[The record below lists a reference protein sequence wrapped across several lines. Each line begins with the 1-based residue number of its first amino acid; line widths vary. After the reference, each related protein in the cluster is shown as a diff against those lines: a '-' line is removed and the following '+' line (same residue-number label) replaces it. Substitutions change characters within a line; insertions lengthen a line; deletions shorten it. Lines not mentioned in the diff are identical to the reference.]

1 MQQTLR
7 PISVLTSTWSRETHG
22 LFDYENSDTTRS
34 LLNISGPGRVVRTEN
49 KCLFVREDAE
59 QPLTQ
64 DGKVLAKIE
73 LDKEIFVV
81 TSEDE
86 PHWIVVA
93 GRSGYK
99 LSEGDTIKLGRV
111 KLTVKETN
119 IPAQIAALHTNQ
131 SLEQRQ
137 ASIGSPGKADLS
149 QSMLTAQYACRIC
162 LTETYTK
169 ANPLM
174 TPCKCAGTMRYI
186 HLECLQQWLGSKMTM
201 RQSGSALS
209 YSWKN
214 LECEL
219 CKEPFPLVASL
230 DGRLVELVQMH
241 KPETPYLMLEDARIE
256 RGRGLHVISLLEGSA
271 IHLGRGHESDLRISD
286 ISVSRDHASIQLS
299 RDGFFLSDNRSKF
312 GTLLLARRPI
322 RLSEAFPTLIQVDR
336 TVLNFHQRQSWGL
349 VRSCFKRICCC
360 GRSAQIRSESI
371 EPSNPLSEGESQ
383 AAAVIEVA
391 EAVGPLA
398 GVGRFSEG
406 LLGDTEHIDEVAESG
421 DRNPFVSADIRED
434 LDTRAQ
440 HRNQTDEL

>member
-1 MQQTLR
+1 M
-7 PISVLTSTWSRETHG
+7 
-22 LFDYENSDTTRS
+22 
-34 LLNISGPGRVVRTEN
+34 NISGPGRVVRSGEQ
-49 KCLFVREDAE
+49 CQFVREDAE

-64 DGKVLAKIE
+64 DEKVLAKVE

-81 TSEDE
+81 TSEEE

-99 LSEGDTIKLGRV
+99 LAEGDIIKLGRV
-111 KLTVKETN
+111 KLTVKETC

-149 QSMLTAQYACRIC
+149 QSTLTAQFACRIC
-162 LTETYTK
+162 LTDTYTK
-169 ANPLM
+169 VNPLM

-322 RLSEAFPTLIQVDR
+322 RLSEAFPTLIQVNR

-360 GRSAQIRSESI
+360 GGSAQVRSESL
-371 EPSNPLSEGESQ
+371 EPSNPLSEGESE

-391 EAVGPLA
+391 EAVGPLLA
-398 GVGRFSEG
+398 ADGVGRFSEG
-406 LLGDTEHIDEVAESG
+406 ILGDTEHIEEQAESG
-421 DRNPFVSADIRED
+421 DRNPFVPADMRED
-434 LDTRAQ
+434 LDTRTQ
-440 HRNQTDEL
+440 PRNQTDEL